1 MLRLCKAGLVVY
13 IVAPILALF
22 LVEDLRSTADAWC
35 SWCRYVTCIPLD
47 QVFDWIPFGCNNDLS
62 QCVGANATACTPPPC
77 LQCPDGSIR
86 STVRDFF
93 SPLSDRRLH
102 PCVFTERFIRNL
114 GHKVLSPPPPL
125 RQAAAQDNATGC
137 DAEGPGSVCPT
148 SLCLQLC
155 T

>member
-1 MLRLCKAGLVVY
+1 MLRLWQAGLVVY

-62 QCVGANATACTPPPC
+62 QCVGANATACRPPPC

-86 STVRDFF
+86 STVRDQ
-93 SPLSDRRLH
+93 
-102 PCVFTERFIRNL
+102 
-114 GHKVLSPPPPL
+114 PPPPPPSGRRL
-125 RQAAAQDNATGC
+125 VLLSSQRGLFETSATKC
-137 DAEGPGSVCPT
+137 
-148 SLCLQLC
+148 SLLPRH
-155 T
+155 